1 MIRWSRA
8 GRLRAGRRTL
18 LLIRERHGESAV
30 PATGAALWEPAMAQ
44 PPRGF
49 LQLHPLLVEMPNEAL
64 AIGGECVFAGDHIG
78 AVASDPPPVHAKGGI
93 WGCETMARNNPGSL
107 PGNIHSE
114 IPSCFD
120 TNSLMVDQSKGKK
133 RAWPPTVAL
142 ASGQFQQKLGE
153 CLYAGQCGWQLGQ
166 PVQLPVL

>member
-1 MIRWSRA
+1 MKA
-8 GRLRAGRRTL
+8 LCQQ
-18 LLIRERHGESAV
+18 RERHCGNRRWLSLC
-30 PATGAALWEPAMAQ
+30 GAAPQAEANPDDLIPCL
-44 PPRGF
+44 GF

-166 PVQLPVL
+166 LVQLPVL